1 MKMKK
6 TASQVT
12 VGAAAV
18 LALLMWPAR
27 AEAHCDTLDGPVVKT
42 ARTAIAEKDV
52 TPALR
57 WVRPQDEPEIR
68 AAFDRTLRVRA
79 LGPDAAAMADQW
91 FFETLV
97 RVHRVGEG
105 APYLG
110 LQPAGS
116 VEPGIALAD
125 EAIEKGSADALVKE
139 MTSAVARGVRTRFDE
154 TAKAAR
160 RADASVQDGRAFVAA
175 YVEFIHYVERLHGAA
190 ATSAAEHKEPATG
203 AGEHKEPGT
212 R

>member
-1 MKMKK
+1 MEKVATNVML
-6 TASQVT
+6 
-12 VGAAAV
+12 GAAALIILV
-18 LALLMWPAR
+18 ALPAR
-27 AEAHCDTLDGPVVKT
+27 VEAHCDTLDGPVVKS
-42 ARTAIAEKDV
+42 ARAALAKKDV

-57 WVRPQDEPEIR
+57 WVRSQDEPEIR

-79 LGPDAAAMADQW
+79 MGPEAEKMADQW

-97 RVHRVGEG
+97 RIHRTGEG

-125 EAIEKGSADALVKE
+125 QAIEKGSADALVKE
-139 MTSAVARGVRTRFDE
+139 LTAAVAGGIRTRFDE
-154 TAKAAR
+154 TAAAAR

-175 YVEFIHYVERLHGAA
+175 YVELIHYVERLHLAA
-190 ATSAAEHKEPATG
+190 STPAGEHAEHK
-203 AGEHKEPGT
+203 
-212 R
+212 